1 MKRLAV
7 RSIGVGKFTDPAWAA
22 FLTATFLFVAAVA
35 DPAAAQRETTLT
47 IVVPPTIVAEPAS
60 QTALSIVV
68 GPPGKVP
75 ANTFVRVRGLPS
87 SVSLTEGHAIAPGS
101 WAIPLIGLPGLKA
114 IVPAGVTGRSEM
126 TVQLIGIDGTTYS
139 ETRSALVVGPPT
151 MVAPPP
157 RAAAEPPPKRA
168 AVPPPPPTP
177 APAVR
182 PDRPSTRGQ
191 QLPPEEKERA
201 EKLVA
206 QGQRHLDQGN
216 IGAARLFFQ
225 RAAEA
230 GLAFGAIRLAA
241 TFDPAELSRLNAQG
255 VRPDRDEARRWYER
269 ARELGAPEAEERL
282 ARLGS
287 NQ

>member
-7 RSIGVGKFTDPAWAA
+7 RSSGAGRFTNFAWVVI
-22 FLTATFLFVAAVA
+22 LTAAIVLVAAVA
-35 DPAAAQRETTLT
+35 DPAAAQRETALT

-60 QTALSIVV
+60 QTVLPIVV

-75 ANTFVRVRGLPS
+75 PNTFVRVRGLPS

-126 TVQLIGIDGTTYS
+126 VVQLIGVDGTMFS

-151 MVAPPP
+151 MVVPPP
-157 RAAAEPPPKRA
+157 RAVAEPPPKRA
-168 AVPPPPPTP
+168 AAPPPAP

-182 PDRPSTRGQ
+182 PDRPPARGQ
-191 QLPPEEKERA
+191 QLSPEVKARA
-201 EKLVA
+201 ERLVSL
-206 QGQRHLDQGN
+206 GQRHLDQGN
-216 IGAARLFFQ
+216 IGASRLFFQ

-230 GLAFGAIRLAA
+230 GFALGAIRLAA
-241 TFDPAELSRLNAQG
+241 TFDPVELSRLNAQG
-255 VRPDRDEARRWYER
+255 VRPDRAEARRWYER

-282 ARLGS
+282 ARLGG
-287 NQ
+287 N

>member
-7 RSIGVGKFTDPAWAA
+7 GSIGAGRFTHPSWAVI
-22 FLTATFLFVAAVA
+22 LTAVVLFLSAAA
-35 DPAAAQRETTLT
+35 DPAAAQRESALT

-60 QTALSIVV
+60 QTVLPIVV
-68 GPPGKVP
+68 GPPGKLP
-75 ANTFVRVRGLPS
+75 PNTFVRVRGLPS

-114 IVPAGVTGRSEM
+114 IVPAGVTGRSE
-126 TVQLIGIDGTTYS
+126 VVIQLIGIDGTMFS

-151 MVAPPP
+151 MIVPPP

-168 AVPPPPPTP
+168 AVAPAP

-182 PDRPSTRGQ
+182 PDRPSPRAQ
-191 QLPPEEKERA
+191 QLPPEAKASA
-201 EKLVA
+201 EKLVS

-225 RAAEA
+225 RAAET
-230 GLAFGAIRLAA
+230 GLALGAIRLAA

-269 ARELGAPEAEERL
+269 ARELGAPEADERL
-282 ARLGS
+282 ARLGG
-287 NQ
+287 N

>member
-1 MKRLAV
+1 MKRLTV
-7 RSIGVGKFTDPAWAA
+7 RSSGAGRFTNPAWVVI
-22 FLTATFLFVAAVA
+22 LTAAIVSVAAAA
-35 DPAAAQRETTLT
+35 DPAAAQRETALT

-60 QTALSIVV
+60 QTVLPIVV

-75 ANTFVRVRGLPS
+75 PNTFVRVRGLPS

-126 TVQLIGIDGTTYS
+126 VVQLIGVDGTMFS

-151 MVAPPP
+151 MVVPPP
-157 RAAAEPPPKRA
+157 RAVADPPPKRTA
-168 AVPPPPPTP
+168 APPPAP

-182 PDRPSTRGQ
+182 PDRPPTRGQ
-191 QLPPEEKERA
+191 LSPDVTARA
-201 EKLVA
+201 ERLVSL
-206 QGQRHLDQGN
+206 GQRHLDQGN

-230 GLAFGAIRLAA
+230 GFALGAIRLAA
-241 TFDPAELSRLNAQG
+241 TFDPVELSRLSAQG

-287 NQ
+287 N